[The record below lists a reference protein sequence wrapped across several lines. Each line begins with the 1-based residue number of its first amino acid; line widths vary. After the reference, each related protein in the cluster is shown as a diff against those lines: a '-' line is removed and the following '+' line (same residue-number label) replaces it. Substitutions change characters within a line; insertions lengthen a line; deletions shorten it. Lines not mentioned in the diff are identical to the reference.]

1 MVRKA
6 MSMSIIKEDRGHVKW
21 VDTNKH
27 IVAVPVGQDAVEVM
41 TRFCMTESGSLVLDE
56 IVRQL

>member
-1 MVRKA
+1 
-6 MSMSIIKEDRGHVKW
+6 MSMSIIKKDRGHVKW

-41 TRFCMTESGSLVLDE
+41 TRFCMTENGSLVLDE